1 MSETRSNSFS
11 IIELLQYILRHS
23 ESGCLSFEEN
33 GASIAE
39 LFFKQGHLIHAS
51 NDKVTGDD
59 VVYQLLGNRSA
70 RIHWDKKLT
79 PESESVTKT
88 DELLLLGALGLLTE
102 DDAESALQA
111 VNEETNRLMAY
122 TFEAVEANTSID
134 EPITNR
140 TKITPQPQVVPE
152 SPIVAPS
159 PLNPILSAN
168 SQAIEQLGQLQFL
181 LGDEVLRPPRFRRW
195 SGFPLPFV
203 SAFVLKD
210 SPDWRVVRNV
220 LDLVWREKFSGF
232 LTIITANPLI
242 EAVVILY
249 KGRVVH
255 SRYADNRAIHKDQ
268 GALRRIVDVT
278 VSPNERNPILLY
290 PLEADFIHSY
300 TALIM
305 GDKLLD
311 SFSST
316 SMKINKLLN
325 TLEHS
330 QHTGV
335 VHITNLTESGYIFLN
350 GGQKLGSYYEMDD
363 VLEESIVRVYQIVS
377 KPGSMIDVITSPP
390 ENKMFEVSNRPKSVA
405 EIKQQMIAVANEVLG
420 KRANRVV
427 NLLSQAEDNTP
438 SLKTYANQSRL
449 VTQMFIDK
457 NLADQLYERFLF
469 LIQELG

>member
-11 IIELLQYILRHS
+11 IIELLQYIRRHS
-23 ESGCLSFEEN
+23 ETGRLSFEES
-33 GASIAE
+33 GAIVAE

-70 RIHWDKKLT
+70 RIHWEKNLT
-79 PESESVTKT
+79 PEAESVTKT

-111 VNEETNRLMAY
+111 VSDETNSLMAS
-122 TFEAVEANTSID
+122 TFEATEANSVID
-134 EPITNR
+134 ETITDR
-140 TKITPQPQVVPE
+140 AKITPVQPPTPE
-152 SPIVAPS
+152 MPTIAPS
-159 PLNPILSAN
+159 PLNPVLTAN

-210 SPDWRVVRNV
+210 SPNWRIVRNV
-220 LDLVWREKFSGF
+220 LDLIWHEKFSGF
-232 LTIITANPLI
+232 LTLITANPLI

-255 SRYADNRAIHKDQ
+255 SRFADNRSIHKDQ

-278 VSPNERNPILLY
+278 VSANERNPVLLY

-300 TALIM
+300 SALIM

-311 SFSST
+311 SFSSA

-335 VHITNLTESGYIFLN
+335 VHITNLAESGYIFLS
-350 GGQKLGSYYEMDD
+350 GGQKLGSYYEVDD

-377 KPGSMIDVITSPP
+377 KPGSMIDVVTSPP
-390 ENKMFEVSNRPKSVA
+390 EDKMFEVSNRPKSVA
-405 EIKQQMIAVANEVLG
+405 EIKQQMIAIANEVLG

-427 NLLSQAEDNTP
+427 NLLAQAEDNTP
-438 SLKTYANQSRL
+438 SLKTYANQARL